1 MKPPGGPIYLLG
13 RAATPGVA
21 ETRQFLSRNGVSFCW
36 VDVDDD
42 PLVRVLA
49 PSAVLD
55 SVRLPCVLFPGGSI
69 LEGPSRFMRTR
80 FVWATEYGAVHAV
93 SAEDQRGYLETK
105 LFKHELAT
113 RAGLPT
119 RPQYELYDVA
129 ILGAGPAGLTS
140 ALYAASEGLR
150 TLVIEALAPGGQAGT
165 SSRIENYPGFPD
177 GVSGAEL
184 AASIHAQATRLG
196 AEVLVG
202 AELVNERPGE
212 GGTLELELTGGST
225 VRARAGIAANGV
237 HYRRLEAPG
246 VNELIGAGVY
256 YGASPSEAALCRN
269 CDVVVVGGANSAG
282 QAALQLA
289 DVARSVSVVC
299 RADSLEQSM
308 SRYLVDRIRAHDR
321 IEVHTGSEVTEA
333 QGDERLTSVVIR
345 DAERGEE
352 IEAGADAMF
361 VMIGGRPMTVGVEGW
376 LRRDEHGFLV
386 TGPDL
391 LQQGDQPAWP
401 LARPPLFLESSQ
413 PGVFVAGDVRHGSI
427 KRVASAVG
435 EGAMAVALIHRY
447 LSTLD

>member
-1 MKPPGGPIYLLG
+1 
-13 RAATPGVA
+13 
-21 ETRQFLSRNGVSFCW
+21 
-36 VDVDDD
+36 
-42 PLVRVLA
+42 
-49 PSAVLD
+49 
-55 SVRLPCVLFPGGSI
+55 
-69 LEGPSRFMRTR
+69 MRTR
-80 FVWATEYGAVHAV
+80 FVWATDYGAVHAV
-93 SAEDQRGYLETK
+93 SAEDQRAYLETK

-119 RPQYELYDVA
+119 RPQYQLYDVA

-246 VNELIGAGVY
+246 VDELIGAGVH

-289 DVARSVSVVC
+289 DVARSVTVVC

-308 SRYLVDRIRAHDR
+308 SRYLVDRIQTHDR
-321 IEVHTGSEVTEA
+321 IEVRIGAEVTEA
-333 QGDERLTSVVIR
+333 RGDERLGSVVIR
-345 DAERGEE
+345 DDAHGQE

-361 VMIGGRPMTVGVEGW
+361 VMIGGRPMTAGVEGW

-386 TGPDL
+386 TGPGPAPRRGAACVAARPRPAL
-391 LQQGDQPAWP
+391 PRVQPAGCVRRRR
-401 LARPPLFLESSQ
+401 RPPRLHQTRRLRGRRGRDGSRAHPPVPEHPRLIDRACGSLTGRMAMCGWPHPHSRASHLCAESCVVES
-413 PGVFVAGDVRHGSI
+413 DLNRI
-427 KRVASAVG
+427 
-435 EGAMAVALIHRY
+435 
-447 LSTLD
+447 